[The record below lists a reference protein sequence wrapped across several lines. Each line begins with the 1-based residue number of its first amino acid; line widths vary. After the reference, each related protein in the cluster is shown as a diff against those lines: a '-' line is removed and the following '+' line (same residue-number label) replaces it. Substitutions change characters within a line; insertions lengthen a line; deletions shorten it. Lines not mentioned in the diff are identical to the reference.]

1 METAAI
7 INLNLSGETPM
18 IMTGAMSRP
27 LITNRDNYHGTT
39 TPLRN
44 TAGRSALDNL
54 CQPALVQMQERL
66 FALQFDLMKIVPA
79 RFILETALQTGELA
93 PGGLVV
99 ESSSGTFA
107 LGLAIVCANLG
118 LRLSLV
124 TGQLEESLEWRL
136 RHLGASIEKIFSG
149 RGYMGG
155 IQQKRLDRLKEVMA
169 DHPGS
174 YWPHQYDNPLHPL
187 AYAQLAA
194 SVAQELGK
202 VDFLVASVGSG
213 GSMCGFA
220 RVLRQSNPH
229 LSVIGVDHNLSVLF
243 GPTSG
248 DATPL
253 CQECYEPLLG
263 MGSDIVIP
271 NVDHTQ
277 CDEVHWVPV
286 AKMIHAIH
294 DLHRQYGVLLGPTS
308 GAAYAIADWIRQKHP
323 GSTVLT
329 LGIRYMRTVYNAE
342 WLNARAEELQRTWAQ
357 PLAVNSPTEV
367 GRDWACLSWQRRSY
381 FEVLGHGPVSR

>member
-1 METAAI
+1 
-7 INLNLSGETPM
+7 
-18 IMTGAMSRP
+18 MSRATMNDGATSQFKNP
-27 LITNRDNYHGTT
+27 
-39 TPLRN
+39 
-44 TAGRSALDNL
+44 AGLLALDNL
-54 CQPALVQMQERL
+54 CRPALVELQSNL

-79 RFILETALQTGELA
+79 RFILETALRTGELQ

-136 RHLGASIEKIFSG
+136 RHLGASIEKVFSG
-149 RGYMGG
+149 SGYMGG

-169 DHPGS
+169 TVPGS

-187 AYAQLAA
+187 AYGELAEATAQ
-194 SVAQELGK
+194 SLGR

-213 GSMCGFA
+213 GSICGFA
-220 RVLRQSNPH
+220 RVLRKHHPE
-229 LSVIGVDHNLSVLF
+229 LRVIAVDHNLSVLF
-243 GPTSG
+243 GPTSA

-253 CQECYEPLLG
+253 CRECYEPLLG

-286 AKMIHAIH
+286 APMIQAVHRIH
-294 DLHRQYGVLLGPTS
+294 NRYGLLLGPTA
-308 GAAYAIADWIRQKHP
+308 GAAYAVADWIAQAQPDAR
-323 GSTVLT
+323 VLT
-329 LGIRYMRTVYNAE
+329 IFPDHGIRYMRTVYNAE
-342 WLNARAEELQRTWAQ
+342 WLNARAEEFQRTWAQ
-357 PLAVNSPTEV
+357 PVEVDSPTKV
-367 GRDWACLSWQRRSY
+367 GRDWARFAWGRRSY
-381 FEVLGHGPVSR
+381 EEVLGHGPKSR